1 MKFHCRLQ
9 INMSKYDGFKL
20 RGNTQSGAMKN
31 GKFLGS
37 FIVAVMLCLMVNQA
51 RAAAL
56 RFAYA
61 SVAPPLSGVWAAQET
76 GAFKKYGLD
85 VQLIYISS
93 SATNAQALLGGSL
106 EVATPGGTSAVLL
119 AARGAPIVAIGS
131 VMNRPPMTLYVQ
143 PEISRLEQ
151 LRGQALGIT
160 RFGST
165 GHSVS
170 TLMLRNMG
178 MTHAVT
184 LRPVGGNPE
193 LQAAF
198 EQKIIAG
205 FVTTV
210 KPKAA
215 ARPLANAVDLDIPYA
230 MNLITV
236 TQDFLKANPDTAQR
250 LLKAYIE
257 GVGSM
262 IRDKSL
268 ATTIFSKYFK
278 RSDPAILDETY
289 AIVVKYLERIPRVD
303 PRTIATAIE
312 IESIKGASAEQLTD
326 KLVDNSIVD
335 RLVKEGFTDRVFG
348 KSRQ

>member
-1 MKFHCRLQ
+1 
-9 INMSKYDGFKL
+9 
-20 RGNTQSGAMKN
+20 MKN
-31 GKFLGS
+31 KLL
-37 FIVAVMLCLMVNQA
+37 FISVLVAAMLSLVGNHA
-51 RAAAL
+51 TAAML

-76 GAFKKYGLD
+76 GAFKKYGLE

-151 LRGQALGIT
+151 LKGQSIGIT

-165 GHSVS
+165 GHAVS
-170 TLMLRNMG
+170 TLMLRNMS
-178 MTHAVT
+178 MTQAVI

-215 ARPLANAVDLDIPYA
+215 ARPLANAIDLDVPYA

-236 TQDFLKANPDTAQR
+236 TQDFLKANPDTAER
-250 LLKAYIE
+250 VLKAYIE

-262 IRDKSL
+262 IRDKGL
-268 ATTIFSKYFK
+268 AATIFSKYFK
-278 RSDPAILDETY
+278 RSDPAFLEETY
-289 AIVVKYLERIPRVD
+289 SIVAKYLEPIPRID

-312 IESIKGASAEQLTD
+312 IESIKGASAEQLTA

-335 RLVKEGFTDRVFG
+335 RLVKEGFADKVFG
-348 KSRQ
+348 KSRR

>member
-1 MKFHCRLQ
+1 
-9 INMSKYDGFKL
+9 
-20 RGNTQSGAMKN
+20 MKN
-31 GKFLGS
+31 KLLSFGLLLAATLSAVGKP
-37 FIVAVMLCLMVNQA
+37 
-51 RAAAL
+51 AAAAPL

-61 SVAPPLSGVWAAQET
+61 SIAPPLSGVWAAQET

-93 SATNAQALLGGSL
+93 SAINAQALIGGSL

-143 PEISRLEQ
+143 PEITRLEQ
-151 LRGQALGIT
+151 LRGQAIGIT

-165 GHSVS
+165 GHAIS

-178 MTHAVT
+178 MTQSVT
-184 LRPVGGNPE
+184 LRPIGGNPE

-198 EQKIIAG
+198 EQKMISG

-210 KPKAA
+210 RPKAA
-215 ARPLANAVDLDIPYA
+215 ARPLATAIDLDVPYA
-230 MNLITV
+230 MNLITL
-236 TQDFLKANPDTAQR
+236 TQDFLKANPDTAER

-262 IRDKSL
+262 VQDKPL
-268 ATTIFSKYFK
+268 AWKIFSKYFK
-278 RSDPAILDETY
+278 RNDTEFLEETY
-289 AIVVKYLERIPRVD
+289 AIIAKFLERV
-303 PRTIATAIE
+303 
-312 IESIKGASAEQLTD
+312 
-326 KLVDNSIVD
+326 
-335 RLVKEGFTDRVFG
+335 
-348 KSRQ
+348 